1 MNRKYILLILSAMV
15 VGAAFGAGYAR
26 FFGPIAPQQTA
37 ASTES
42 AASLETTLIR
52 PADTAVDRVTAAGN
66 IELVDTKQVVAQVN
80 GYVAEVLVEVGDVQ
94 R

>member
-26 FFGPIAPQQTA
+26 FFGPIVPEQTA

-52 PADTAVDRVTAAGN
+52 PADTAVDQVTAPA
-66 IELVDTKQVVAQVN
+66 ISSSWTQS
-80 GYVAEVLVEVGDVQ
+80 
-94 R
+94 RW